1 MLHLS
6 KIKPAFSVLTLL
18 LLVTV
23 SCTSSKTIQ
32 YENVPI
38 QRAQIE
44 LTEEQLLDV
53 GILIFDPNLPEEDQ
67 EFIFPEIRKA
77 EARYIPYHLKKTLE
91 DTGFWGGVWVLPEKS
106 EAMDLIVW
114 GRIEVSNG
122 LKVAIRIGVWDITG
136 KEWMNKVYETTV
148 SRSAYS
154 QQRDYSQDP
163 YQSFYNKIANDLL
176 KIRNSLSSP
185 ELRRISEIG
194 DLRFAAEL
202 VPGVYNDYLMQDEK
216 DIFSAKRLPSE
227 DDEMMS
233 RIQNVKEREF
243 VLVDTLNEYYAK
255 LYQDISVPYENW
267 RKLSREEMLTYEDLK
282 RSALKRQLLGAAAI
296 LGAIAYEGNSQTSS
310 YAKQAALYGG
320 IEVIKSGFGM
330 SAEAKVHKESL
341 KELGTSFDTQA
352 KPLIIEIEGQTLR
365 LTGTAQEKFLEWRKL
380 LKQIYTEETGF
391 NISENS
397 DPQG

>member
-1 MLHLS
+1 MLPLS
-6 KIKPAFSVLTLL
+6 KIKPAFSLLTLL
-18 LLVTV
+18 LLATV

-77 EARYIPYHLKKTLE
+77 EARYIPYHLKTTLE

-106 EAMDLIVW
+106 EAMDLIVG

-122 LKVAIRIGVWDITG
+122 LKVAVRIGVWDVTG
-136 KEWMNKVYETTV
+136 REWMNKVYETTV

-202 VPGVYNDYLMQDEK
+202 VPGVYSDYLMQDEK
-216 DIFSAKRLPSE
+216 DVFSAKRLPSE
-227 DDEMMS
+227 NDEMMG

>member
-6 KIKPAFSVLTLL
+6 KIKPAFSLLTLL

-77 EARYIPYHLKKTLE
+77 EARYIPYHLKATLE

-106 EAMDLIVW
+106 EAMDLIVG

-122 LKVAIRIGVWDITG
+122 LKVAVRIGVWDITG
-136 KEWMNKVYETTV
+136 REWMNKVYETTV

-176 KIRNSLSSP
+176 NIRNSLSSP

-202 VPGVYNDYLMQDEK
+202 VPGVYSDYLMQDEK

-227 DDEMMS
+227 NDEMMG

-341 KELGTSFDTQA
+341 KELGTWFDTQA

-397 DPQG
+397 DPQD

>member
-6 KIKPAFSVLTLL
+6 KIKPAFSLLTLL
-18 LLVTV
+18 LLATV

-77 EARYIPYHLKKTLE
+77 EARYIPYHLKTTLE

-122 LKVAIRIGVWDITG
+122 LKVAVRIGVWDITG
-136 KEWMNKVYETTV
+136 REWMNKVYETTV

-202 VPGVYNDYLMQDEK
+202 VPGVYSDYLMQDEK

-227 DDEMMS
+227 NDAMMG

-267 RKLSREEMLTYEDLK
+267 RKLSREEMLTYEDLGFCEK
-282 RSALKRQLLGAAAI
+282 GAAKEHIKAGTFA
-296 LGAIAYEGNSQTSS
+296 LDGELPVNTDGGLKTFGHPTGATGVRMLYENTLQLQGRAGERQVSGATMALSHNIGGAPQTCGM
-310 YAKQAALYGG
+310 AVVG
-320 IEVIKSGFGM
+320 I
-330 SAEAKVHKESL
+330 
-341 KELGTSFDTQA
+341 D
-352 KPLIIEIEGQTLR
+352 R
-365 LTGTAQEKFLEWRKL
+365 
-380 LKQIYTEETGF
+380 
-391 NISENS
+391 
-397 DPQG
+397 

>member
-6 KIKPAFSVLTLL
+6 KIKPAFSLLTLL
-18 LLVTV
+18 LLATV

-77 EARYIPYHLKKTLE
+77 EARYIPYHLKATLE

-106 EAMDLIVW
+106 EAMDLIVG

-122 LKVAIRIGVWDITG
+122 LKVAVRIGVWDITG
-136 KEWMNKVYETTV
+136 REWMNKVYETTV

-202 VPGVYNDYLMQDEK
+202 VPGVYSDYLMQDEK

-227 DDEMMS
+227 NDEMMG

>member
-1 MLHLS
+1 M
-6 KIKPAFSVLTLL
+6 KPAFSLLTLL
-18 LLVTV
+18 LLATV

-77 EARYIPYHLKKTLE
+77 EARYIPYHLKTTLE

-106 EAMDLIVW
+106 EAMDLIVG

-122 LKVAIRIGVWDITG
+122 LKVAVRIGVWDITG
-136 KEWMNKVYETTV
+136 REWMNKVYETTV

-202 VPGVYNDYLMQDEK
+202 VPGVYSDYLMQDEK

-227 DDEMMS
+227 NDEMMS

-365 LTGTAQEKFLEWRKL
+365 LTGTAKEKFLEWRKL

>member
-6 KIKPAFSVLTLL
+6 KIKPAFSLLTLL

-77 EARYIPYHLKKTLE
+77 EARYIPYHLKATLE
-91 DTGFWGGVWVLPEKS
+91 DTGFWGGVWVLPEGS

-122 LKVAIRIGVWDITG
+122 LKVAVRIGVWDITG
-136 KEWMNKVYETTV
+136 REWMNKVYETTV

-202 VPGVYNDYLMQDEK
+202 VPGVYSDYLMQDEK

-227 DDEMMS
+227 NDEMMG

>member
-6 KIKPAFSVLTLL
+6 KIKPAFSLLTLL

-77 EARYIPYHLKKTLE
+77 EARYIPYHLKATLE

-106 EAMDLIVW
+106 EAMDLIVG

-122 LKVAIRIGVWDITG
+122 LKVAVRIGVWDITG
-136 KEWMNKVYETTV
+136 REWMNKVYETTV

-176 KIRNSLSSP
+176 NIRNSLSSP

-202 VPGVYNDYLMQDEK
+202 VPGVYSDYLMQDEK

-227 DDEMMS
+227 NDEMMG

-391 NISENS
+391 NICENS
-397 DPQG
+397 DPQD

>member
-1 MLHLS
+1 MLHLLNM
-6 KIKPAFSVLTLL
+6 KPAFSLLTLL
-18 LLVTV
+18 LLATV

-77 EARYIPYHLKKTLE
+77 EARYIPYHLKTTLE

-106 EAMDLIVW
+106 EAMDLIVG

-122 LKVAIRIGVWDITG
+122 LKVAVRIGVWDITG
-136 KEWMNKVYETTV
+136 REWMNKVYETTV

-202 VPGVYNDYLMQDEK
+202 VPGVYSDYLMQDEK

-227 DDEMMS
+227 NDEMMS

-365 LTGTAQEKFLEWRKL
+365 LTGTAKEKFLEWRKL

>member
-6 KIKPAFSVLTLL
+6 KIKPAFSLLTLL

-77 EARYIPYHLKKTLE
+77 EARYIPYHLKATLE

-106 EAMDLIVW
+106 EAMDLIVG

-122 LKVAIRIGVWDITG
+122 LKVAVRIGVWDITG
-136 KEWMNKVYETTV
+136 REWMNKVYETTV

-176 KIRNSLSSP
+176 NIRNSLSSP

-202 VPGVYNDYLMQDEK
+202 VPGVYSDYLMQDEK

-227 DDEMMS
+227 NDEMMG

>member
-6 KIKPAFSVLTLL
+6 KIKPAFSLLTLL

-77 EARYIPYHLKKTLE
+77 EARYIPYHLKATLE

-106 EAMDLIVW
+106 EAMDLIVG

-122 LKVAIRIGVWDITG
+122 LKVAVRIGVWDITG
-136 KEWMNKVYETTV
+136 REWMNKVYETTV

-176 KIRNSLSSP
+176 NIRNSLSSP

-202 VPGVYNDYLMQDEK
+202 VPGVYSDYLMQDEK

-227 DDEMMS
+227 NDEMMG

-365 LTGTAQEKFLEWRKL
+365 LTGTAKEKFLEWRKL

-397 DPQG
+397 DPQD

>member
-1 MLHLS
+1 MLHLLN
-6 KIKPAFSVLTLL
+6 IKPAFSLLTLL
-18 LLVTV
+18 LLATV

-77 EARYIPYHLKKTLE
+77 EARYIPYHLKATLE

-106 EAMDLIVW
+106 EAMDLIVG

-122 LKVAIRIGVWDITG
+122 LKVAVRIGVWDITG
-136 KEWMNKVYETTV
+136 REWMNKVYETTV

-202 VPGVYNDYLMQDEK
+202 VPGVYSDYLMQDEK

-227 DDEMMS
+227 NDEMMG

-365 LTGTAQEKFLEWRKL
+365 LTGTAKEKFLEWRKL

>member
-6 KIKPAFSVLTLL
+6 KIKPAFSLLTLL

-77 EARYIPYHLKKTLE
+77 EARYIPYHLKATLE

-106 EAMDLIVW
+106 EAMDLIVG

-122 LKVAIRIGVWDITG
+122 LKVAVRIGVWDITG
-136 KEWMNKVYETTV
+136 REWMNKVYETTV

-154 QQRDYSQDP
+154 QQRDYGQDP

-202 VPGVYNDYLMQDEK
+202 VPGVYSDYLMQDEK
-216 DIFSAKRLPSE
+216 DVFSARRLPSE
-227 DDEMMS
+227 NDEMMG

-397 DPQG
+397 DPQD

>member
-1 MLHLS
+1 MLHLLN
-6 KIKPAFSVLTLL
+6 IKPAFSLLTLL
-18 LLVTV
+18 LLATV

-77 EARYIPYHLKKTLE
+77 EARYIPYHLKTTLE

-106 EAMDLIVW
+106 EAMDLIVG

-122 LKVAIRIGVWDITG
+122 LKVAVRIGVWDITG
-136 KEWMNKVYETTV
+136 REWMNKVYETTV

-202 VPGVYNDYLMQDEK
+202 VPGVYSDYLMQDEK

-227 DDEMMS
+227 NDEMMG

>member
-1 MLHLS
+1 MLPLS
-6 KIKPAFSVLTLL
+6 KIKPAFSLLTLL

-77 EARYIPYHLKKTLE
+77 EARYIPYHLKATLE

-106 EAMDLIVW
+106 EAMDLIVG

-122 LKVAIRIGVWDITG
+122 LKVAVRIGVWDITG
-136 KEWMNKVYETTV
+136 REWMNKVYETTV

-176 KIRNSLSSP
+176 NIRNSLSSP

-202 VPGVYNDYLMQDEK
+202 VPGVYSDYLMQDEK

-227 DDEMMS
+227 NDEMMG

-397 DPQG
+397 DPQD

>member
-6 KIKPAFSVLTLL
+6 KIKPAFSLLTLL

-77 EARYIPYHLKKTLE
+77 EARYIPYHLKATLE

-106 EAMDLIVW
+106 EAMDLIVG

-122 LKVAIRIGVWDITG
+122 LKVAVRIGVWDITG
-136 KEWMNKVYETTV
+136 REWMNKVYETTV

-176 KIRNSLSSP
+176 NIRNSLSSP

-202 VPGVYNDYLMQDEK
+202 VPGVYSDYLMQDEK

-227 DDEMMS
+227 NDEMMG

-397 DPQG
+397 NPQG

>member
-6 KIKPAFSVLTLL
+6 KIKPAFSLLTLL

-77 EARYIPYHLKKTLE
+77 EARYIPYHLKATLE

-106 EAMDLIVW
+106 EAMDLIVG

-122 LKVAIRIGVWDITG
+122 LKVAVRIGVWDVTG
-136 KEWMNKVYETTV
+136 REWMNKVYETTV

-176 KIRNSLSSP
+176 NIRNSLSSP

-202 VPGVYNDYLMQDEK
+202 VPGVYSDYLMQDEK

-227 DDEMMS
+227 NDEMMG

-397 DPQG
+397 DPQD

>member
-1 MLHLS
+1 MLPLS
-6 KIKPAFSVLTLL
+6 KIKPAFSLLTLL
-18 LLVTV
+18 LLATV

-77 EARYIPYHLKKTLE
+77 EARYIPYHLKATLE

-106 EAMDLIVW
+106 EAMDLIVG

-122 LKVAIRIGVWDITG
+122 LKVAVRIGVWDITG
-136 KEWMNKVYETTV
+136 REWMNKVYETTV

-202 VPGVYNDYLMQDEK
+202 VPGVYSDYLMQDEK

-227 DDEMMS
+227 NDEMMG

>member
-1 MLHLS
+1 MLHLLNM
-6 KIKPAFSVLTLL
+6 KPAFSLLTLL
-18 LLVTV
+18 LLATV

-77 EARYIPYHLKKTLE
+77 EARYIPYHLKTTLE

-106 EAMDLIVW
+106 EAMDLIVG

-122 LKVAIRIGVWDITG
+122 LKVAVRIGVWDITG
-136 KEWMNKVYETTV
+136 REWMNKVYETTV

-202 VPGVYNDYLMQDEK
+202 VPGVYSDYLMQDEK

-227 DDEMMS
+227 NDEMMG